1 MLRVFR
7 VLRILRLLK
16 GAKGVRDLLMTL
28 VLSFPALVNV
38 FGLLAL
44 CMFIYSILGVQLFTF
59 VMRGDNLTDDRNFDT
74 FGQAA
79 LLLFQVI
86 TGDGWSGLMEDCM
99 VDQARGCDPAEG
111 NCGSWVALPFFLT
124 YLLIA
129 TFVVINLVIA
139 VVLENF
145 TMLGSQD
152 PNMITGN
159 DIDVFKEVWA
169 EFDPDANGM
178 VPVVDLP
185 ALVARVPPPLGLGGV
200 DQRKCARFCMNLE
213 ISPVNGEV
221 KFKDM
226 LDALVNKNFA
236 EHGEEL
242 PTDAAAAAKVIEER
256 KRSAAARRWQ
266 PAARRYRHGRKRWR
280 SSSRSSC
287 SQCSFGVSVRN
298 RPTESSKSASRRRA
312 RAVRRSQTS
321 LLSPALR
328 ARLPRWPPAPVATAA
343 QTHPRPRRG
352 ARLRSLRAHPHWRRR
367 RRQPGRRKR
376 RRRASRRAPRPPPS
390 RPAPGRQSPPRG
402 RRRSG
407 EATCAP
413 YARASTLLPCR

>member
-111 NCGSWVALPFFLT
+111 NCGSWVALPCFLT

-256 KRSAAARRWQ
+256 KRSISRGESLGRGKALAAGSAPLSARQ
-266 PAARRYRHGRKRWR
+266 KAMA
-280 SSSRSSC
+280 
-287 SQCSFGVSVRN
+287 QLFA
-298 RPTESSKSASRRRA
+298 E
-312 RAVRRSQTS
+312 Q
-321 LLSPALR
+321 LL
-328 ARLPRWPPAPVATAA
+328 TMFI
-343 QTHPRPRRG
+343 
-352 ARLRSLRAHPHWRRR
+352 
-367 RRQPGRRKR
+367 RRKR
-376 RRRASRRAPRPPPS
+376 AQSADGKLKIGKSPTREGRAPKSNVSTVPGAARTPSALAASAGGHGRTNAPTPATRSPAALATRPSALAPPPAATGPPKAS
-390 RPAPGRQSPPRG
+390 AAGKSPGTKASAKSPGSGTAKPAKGPAPKK
-402 RRRSG
+402 
-407 EATCAP
+407 
-413 YARASTLLPCR
+413 